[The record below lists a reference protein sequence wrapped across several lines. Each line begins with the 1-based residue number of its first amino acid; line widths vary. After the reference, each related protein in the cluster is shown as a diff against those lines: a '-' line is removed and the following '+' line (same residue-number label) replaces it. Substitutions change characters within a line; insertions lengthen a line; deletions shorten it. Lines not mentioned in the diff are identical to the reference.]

1 MKKAEEKR
9 LPTDYFT
16 REEFQRI
23 EDATFAYGDWRGGR
37 DFRYRPERMRAL
49 IQLMRWSGLAIRNAV
64 SRWSPLWPV
73 LPNHMEPGHGSWR
86 VGRSTPGP
94 KSVVTPMAGFET
106 ACRPHPPGGHTPTPA
121 AVGYELMGFSTNMSG
136 LLDAT
141 QG

>member
-73 LPNHMEPGHGSWR
+73 LPNHMEPGHGSWL
-86 VGRSTPGP
+86 VGRSTPRQSRWSP
-94 KSVVTPMAGFET
+94 LWPVLKLLAV
-106 ACRPHPPGGHTPTPA
+106 PTHPA
-121 AVGYELMGFSTNMSG
+121 ATRPLPPPSAMS
-136 LLDAT
+136 
-141 QG
+141 